1 MTETATWILT
11 DGRAGMRGPAVGLAE
26 ATGLDFTEKRV
37 VPAKPW
43 VWLPTR
49 FWPPGISGLG
59 RGSDPVDPPYPDLL
73 ISCGRRAVGPARW
86 LRARSRGRIFAV
98 HILRPYVDT
107 AAFDLVVA
115 PAHDRLT
122 GPNVLPVTGSLNRV
136 TDAQLAKAA
145 AHFASMFTHLPHP
158 RIAVLIGGPN
168 RVYRIDQAA
177 IDRLADNLLR
187 LVREHGASLAITAS
201 RRTGPAMMTRLR
213 DRLRDAPAF
222 IWDGD
227 GENPYF
233 GLLGLADA
241 IVVTGDSVNMISEAC
256 TTGNRSTFSNSRA
269 AVAASSPRFTRRFIR
284 QTRRAPSME
293 RSGPGNRGHCR
304 RPNASR
310 RRSSTNWPPG
320 CSKDTGNRECEHP
333 ATMRCKR

>member
-145 AHFASMFTHLPHP
+145 AHFASMFSHLPHP

-168 RVYRIDQAA
+168 RVYRIDQAV

-256 TTGNRSTFSNSRA
+256 TTGKPVYIFELAGGGGSKFAAFHQAIYTANQARA
-269 AVAASSPRFTRRFIR
+269 FDGTLGTWQPRPLQETKRVA
-284 QTRRAPSME
+284 QTVLDQLAARMQ
-293 RSGPGNRGHCR
+293 
-304 RPNASR
+304 
-310 RRSSTNWPPG
+310 
-320 CSKDTGNRECEHP
+320 
-333 ATMRCKR
+333 